1 MLLSLMVH
9 QRTTPATPELYTV
22 AEAAALFG
30 VHEKTVRRWIR
41 ADDLPA
47 WRLPG
52 GQYRIPAESIVS
64 LKSGRKE
71 EDK

>member
-1 MLLSLMVH
+1 MVQ
-9 QRTTPATPELYTV
+9 QRTTPDTPDLYTV
-22 AEAAALFG
+22 AQAAALFN

-41 ADDLPA
+41 AGDLLA
-47 WRLPG
+47 WQLPG

-71 EDK
+71 EH